1 MFWHEARQKAFWSSV
16 VRLCEEAQIPK
27 VSPHELRHTCTEI
40 WIQMGA
46 SIEDIRRLLSHK
58 SAETTQ
64 RYIHR
69 TDDRLLSL
77 ANSIEEPKL
86 LEA

>member
-1 MFWHEARQKAFWSSV
+1 M
-16 VRLCEEAQIPK
+16 AQIPK

-46 SIEDIRRLLSHK
+46 SIEDIRRLLNHK

-69 TDDRLLSL
+69 TDDRLMTL